1 MQTTDNPT
9 GQYAEQM
16 LVWYD
21 KAATRNRVFFY
32 LLKSVQLVLAA
43 AIPVFSLLPQIR
55 GVQPILSGVAG
66 ALLIVL
72 EGFQQTFQFQQ
83 QWVQYRATWSTLK
96 AEEFLFRAQ
105 GGPYRGNSAGE
116 ALFAERIA
124 DLVSNENKG
133 WQLRAIDPNH
143 SRT

>member
-1 MQTTDNPT
+1 VQTPENSVA
-9 GQYAEQM
+9 QYAEEM

-21 KAATRNRVFFY
+21 KAASRNRLCFY
-32 LLKSVQLVLAA
+32 LLKGVQLVLAA
-43 AIPVFSLLPQIR
+43 SLPVFSLLPQIR

-96 AEEFLFRAQ
+96 AEEFLFRAH
-105 GGPYRGNSAGE
+105 GGVYKADSGGQ

-124 DLVSNENKG
+124 DLVSSENKG
-133 WQLRAIDPNH
+133 WQLRAIDPNS